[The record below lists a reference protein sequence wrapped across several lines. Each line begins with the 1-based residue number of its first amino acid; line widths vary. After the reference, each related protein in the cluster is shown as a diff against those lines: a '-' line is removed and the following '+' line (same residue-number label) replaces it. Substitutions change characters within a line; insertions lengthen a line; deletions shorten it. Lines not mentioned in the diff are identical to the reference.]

1 MNTIVT
7 SKEDILRVS
16 TSLIQKQG
24 WKAIN
29 IRTVAKECNISV
41 GSIYNYFHNK
51 SDLIAATVE
60 RVWHD
65 IFHLSVERVWHDIFH
80 LSDNTSDFKNFVD
93 CVEWIFE
100 SMKQGEE
107 KYPGFFAFHSMIFM
121 EEEKE
126 SGQQLMAESWQHMSQ
141 GLYQILIHDANVHM
155 EVFDDTFTP
164 EKFVEIVFSVI
175 IAAMIRHDYDC
186 SGITGMIRRT
196 IYRT

>member
-65 IFHLSVERVWHDIFH
+65 IFHLS
-80 LSDNTSDFKNFVD
+80 DNTSDFKNFVD

-121 EEEKE
+121 EEEKIN
-126 SGQQLMAESWQHMSQ
+126 GQKLMAESWKHMSQ
-141 GLYQILIHDANVHM
+141 GLYQILVHDTNVHM

-164 EKFVEIVFSVI
+164 EKFVEIIFSFI
-175 IAAMIRHDYDC
+175 IAAMIRHNYDC

-196 IYRT
+196 IYKM